1 MATRT
6 IYLATFRQSSKQRA
20 HFSIFV
26 PSPEQSDIGT
36 IIHVVGAPMAGYS
49 LEFKRNYSLSTG
61 DQPLDQCVPIG
72 EVSVENI
79 VDWPPGEERKETT
92 SKGNLEVAATKVAS
106 PRISQN
112 FLAPVNDVGA
122 AFSCL
127 RFCWLTWYGKDY

>member
-1 MATRT
+1 MTTRT

-20 HFSIFV
+20 HFSIFI
-26 PSPEQSDIGT
+26 PSPGQFDIGT

-61 DQPLDQCVPIG
+61 DQPLDQCAAIG
-72 EVSVENI
+72 KVSVENI
-79 VDWPPGEERKETT
+79 VDWPLGEERKEAIPRG
-92 SKGNLEVAATKVAS
+92 KLEIVATQVPP

-122 AFSCL
+122 PSSCL
-127 RFCWLTWYGKDY
+127 RS